1 MGATKTFDAIN
12 RTWERLDRSPRD
24 GGSVELIVR
33 RPVEEKREELQVAS
47 FSAANGLDGDDW
59 FNRARRSAPDTVP
72 DKNTQIT
79 LMNSRVIQLLCD
91 DKARWAESG
100 DQLFVDLDISK
111 DNLPAGAQL
120 QIGGVVME
128 ISHKPHT
135 GCAKFASRFG
145 APARKWVMTDEG
157 KALRLRGVYARVM
170 QDGTI
175 KVGDQIRKIQLRN

>member
-1 MGATKTFDAIN
+1 MGAAKTFDALSK
-12 RTWERLDRSPRD
+12 TWEQLDRSPHD
-24 GGSVELIVR
+24 DGSVELIVR
-33 RPVEEKREELQVAS
+33 RPAEEEREELQVAS

-59 FNRARRSAPDTVP
+59 FSRARRGARETAP

-79 LMNSRVIQLLCD
+79 LMNSRVIQMLTD
-91 DKARWAESG
+91 DKARWVESG

-111 DNLPAGAQL
+111 DNLPAGTQL
-120 QIGGVVME
+120 RIGEVVLE
-128 ISHKPHT
+128 ISYKPHT
-135 GCAKFASRFG
+135 GCAKFAGRFG